1 MMLIYILNF
10 LDLTVYIMFQ
20 FDYDDVELLTL
31 FFVLL
36 SKLIKRKF
44 Y

>member
-31 FFVLL
+31 FFVLF